1 MMKVSRKMTRA
12 VGLLM
17 LVLILPFSNICVAEN
32 AQEMLEK
39 VKKKYD
45 SIKDAELK
53 FSQQVKFEF
62 SKREQNVSGTLLIKK
77 ENKYRVET
85 EGHLIVTDGSTVW
98 SYSQQNKQVLID
110 KFKVDER
117 ALTPERILAAAPKD
131 YYASVVGTE
140 KVGKTETQIL
150 KLVPKD
156 DDSIVQTMTLWV
168 DESTWLIKKV
178 EIVDVNGKQTVYTV
192 NDIKVNIGIPDSRF
206 TYQIPNGVEAVDL
219 R

>member
-1 MMKVSRKMTRA
+1 MTRA

-17 LVLILPFSNICVAEN
+17 LVLIIPFSNICVAEN

-53 FSQQVKFEF
+53 FSQQVKFEL
-62 SKREQNVSGTLLIKK
+62 SKREQNVRGTLLIKK
-77 ENKYRVET
+77 QNKYRVET

-110 KFKVDER
+110 KFKLDEG
-117 ALTPERILAAAPKD
+117 ALTPEKILSTGPKD
-131 YYASVVGTE
+131 YYASVLGTE
-140 KVGKTETQIL
+140 KVGKTETQML

-156 DDSIVQTMTLWV
+156 DDSMVQTMTLWV
-168 DESTWLIKKV
+168 DESTWLIMKV

-192 NDIKVNIGIPDSRF
+192 NTIKVNIGIPDSRF
-206 TYQIPNGVEAVDL
+206 TYQIPSGVEAVDL

>member
-1 MMKVSRKMTRA
+1 MNRA
-12 VGLLM
+12 VGFLL
-17 LVLILPFSNICVAEN
+17 LAFSFFIRPISFAEN
-32 AQEMLEK
+32 AQEVLEK

-53 FSQQVKFEF
+53 FSQRVKYEV
-62 SKREQNVSGTLLIKK
+62 SKLQQNVSGTLFIKK

-85 EGHLIVTDGSTVW
+85 EGRLIITDGITVW
-98 SYSQQNKQVLID
+98 SYSPTNKQVLID
-110 KFKVDER
+110 KFKLDER
-117 ALTPERILAAAPKD
+117 TLTPEKVLAAAPKD
-131 YYASVVGTE
+131 YNASIIGTE
-140 KVGKTETQIL
+140 KIGKNETQVL

-156 DDSIVQTMTLWV
+156 EDSMVSSMKLWV

-206 TYQIPNGVEAVDL
+206 TYQIPNGVETVDL

>member
-1 MMKVSRKMTRA
+1 MTRA
-12 VGLLM
+12 AGLLM
-17 LVLILPFSNICVAEN
+17 LVLIIPFSNICVAEN

-53 FSQQVKFEF
+53 FSQQVKFEL
-62 SKREQNVSGTLLIKK
+62 SKREQNVRGTLLIKK
-77 ENKYRVET
+77 QNKYRVET

-110 KFKVDER
+110 KFKLDEG
-117 ALTPERILAAAPKD
+117 ALTPEKILSTGPKD
-131 YYASVVGTE
+131 YYASVLGTE
-140 KVGKTETQIL
+140 KVGKTETQML

-156 DDSIVQTMTLWV
+156 DDSMVQTMTLWV
-168 DESTWLIKKV
+168 DESTWLIMKV

-192 NDIKVNIGIPDSRF
+192 NTIKVNIGIPDSRF
-206 TYQIPNGVEAVDL
+206 TYQIPSGVEAVDL